1 MRPNRWVGVVDM
13 PVSISTS
20 SEESR
25 RVPARPEPEPPE
37 KATAAGRL
45 ISLDAFRGFIMTML
59 ASHAFGLA
67 ALAEDPNWAWLGRQF
82 EHARWEGLMFWDLIQ
97 PAFMFMVGL
106 AMPFAFAARARRG
119 GEGSVWRHV
128 AFRAVMLIVISNVLM
143 SISAGRLH
151 FQLINVLAQIGFTY
165 FICFWLMKLSFRAQA
180 VAAAIILAAYTA
192 LFIAFPGSGG
202 PYSIGD
208 NIGER
213 VDLFLFGSA
222 NSGHWANM
230 NFIPSVFFTLVGVWC
245 GRLMIEPRPHVQR
258 MKILMGAAA
267 ALLAAGYGL
276 SPVIP
281 IIKRI
286 HTTSFTF
293 ASLGWV
299 LLMLLGFYWLVEVK
313 GHGKAAYALVVV
325 GMNSM
330 FIYCL
335 DILLWGWTRDA
346 VTVFTGG
353 YVFFGKWAP
362 VLLAI
367 STFLAMWYL
376 CYWLYQRRLFIR
388 I

>member
-1 MRPNRWVGVVDM
+1 M
-13 PVSISTS
+13 PVEISTQPQ
-20 SEESR
+20 ESR
-25 RVPARPEPEPPE
+25 RVPVQPGAESQRPES
-37 KATAAGRL
+37 ATAADRL

-67 ALAEDPNWAWLGRQF
+67 ALGEDQNWAWLGLQF

-106 AMPFAFAARARRG
+106 TMPFAFAARARRG
-119 GEGSVWRHV
+119 GQDSVWRHV
-128 AFRAVMLIVISNVLM
+128 AYRAVMLIVISNVLM

-165 FICFWLMKLSFRAQA
+165 FICYWLMKLSFRAQV
-180 VAAAIILAAYTA
+180 VAAAMILAAYTA
-192 LFIAFPGSGG
+192 LFIALPGSDG
-202 PYSIGD
+202 PYSMGD

-213 VDLFLFGSA
+213 VDVFLFGRA
-222 NSGHWANM
+222 NPGHWANT
-230 NFIPSVFFTLVGVWC
+230 NFIPSVFVTLLGVWC
-245 GRLMIEPRPHVQR
+245 GRLMIEPRPHAQR
-258 MKILMGAAA
+258 MKILMGGAA
-267 ALLAAGYGL
+267 ALLVAGYGL
-276 SPVIP
+276 SPIIP

-299 LLMLLGFYWLVEVK
+299 LLSLLAFYWLIEVK
-313 GHGKAAYALVVV
+313 GYRKAAFALVVV

-353 YVFFGKWAP
+353 YVLFGKWAP
-362 VLLAI
+362 VLLAT

-376 CYWLYQRRLFIR
+376 CYWLYQPRIFIR